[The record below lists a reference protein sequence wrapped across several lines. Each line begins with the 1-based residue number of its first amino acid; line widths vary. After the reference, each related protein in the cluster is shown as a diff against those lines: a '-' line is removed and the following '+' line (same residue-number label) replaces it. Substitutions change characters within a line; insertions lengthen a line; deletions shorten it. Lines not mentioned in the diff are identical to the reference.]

1 MTQAFS
7 KMMSATEGRFLTV
20 VEAEKSLCS
29 ALELPHRML
38 ISKMLQQ
45 SEFEIVDYAT
55 HAFCD
60 ITPGFDGPAG
70 SLRRKKGHQDGRII
84 LRYAAQAIREGST
97 EILFEKV
104 LSWLVGH
111 LDGGNVTGEH
121 MEVFFHFIQQGARRE
136 LPAHAHPFIDQV
148 FEEIISCVRQASWS
162 ATIHKAHRRIAEF
175 AVERVMNI
183 MPDVKAKYGVSSVPK
198 CKRDIELLVKELA
211 RVMKSPSPY
220 EMQRQFS
227 SWLIE
232 RLVNQVEYSSDV
244 WFWTLMAVREGI
256 VSCCGPKSADAIND
270 MFESMVDNIG
280 SIMDAVKLSSAAGE
294 IADKV
299 AERLVE
305 RGETLGLLRVD
316 EFQTAVSM
324 VNRQLIS
331 ELAVLHACGNADAQ
345 VEPLANLWCTVV
357 LAQMPSTKAGLLATN
372 IKVLLD
378 VVHEQFGETMGKT
391 FKTWILQ
398 LVDVARRCEATAR
411 LSEIVDAASVEAA
424 DWAIENLSPFAA
436 DKRASYRD
444 VRLVLAKILSLIPS
458 GPSGVNGEEFRRY
471 ITRFLLP
478 NLPFN
483 VTLLTQVYDRVIRV
497 IESHAQPEDARLV
510 RGYID
515 DAMGCFERQSKLRNI
530 ASEADKL
537 VIGAVERGYQGAPR
551 HESLQRHG
559 IAAGRRDGRFL
570 LEKVVETAI
579 VGGTNA
585 ECALHQYFNYEIV
598 RLSRLPGRV
607 VMEFLRGM
615 LEHLREYPEVHELL
629 MGLAQAAPAY
639 TAAAKI
645 TVSSDEWASHI
656 SLHSVNSA
664 PAYREQIGA
673 TGLEACNRDNAV
685 MLRGLARHLVLSPA
699 DASDF
704 KLWWKR
710 RIGKNIRTK
719 PETFDANGSWERV
732 NFNAA
737 VEVLRGQL
745 DPEEADVVEAYLNQM
760 FGARQPGK
768 ESNQPVGSKRT
779 TRPIPMVGSQVIMS
793 FSDIGM

>member
-1 MTQAFS
+1 
-7 KMMSATEGRFLTV
+7 
-20 VEAEKSLCS
+20 
-29 ALELPHRML
+29 
-38 ISKMLQQ
+38 
-45 SEFEIVDYAT
+45 
-55 HAFCD
+55 
-60 ITPGFDGPAG
+60 
-70 SLRRKKGHQDGRII
+70 
-84 LRYAAQAIREGST
+84 
-97 EILFEKV
+97 
-104 LSWLVGH
+104 
-111 LDGGNVTGEH
+111 

-175 AVERVMNI
+175 AVDRVMDI
-183 MPDVKAKYGVSSVPK
+183 MPEMKAKYGVSSVPK

-256 VSCCGPKSADAIND
+256 VDCCGPQAAIAIND
-270 MFESMVDNIG
+270 MFESMVDNIE

-299 AERLVE
+299 AERLIE

-316 EFQTAVSM
+316 EFQTSVAM
-324 VNRQLIS
+324 VNRQLIT
-331 ELAVLHACGNADAQ
+331 ELAVLHACGNAESQ
-345 VEPLANLWCTVV
+345 VEQLANLWCTVV

-372 IKVLLD
+372 VKVLLD
-378 VVHEQFGETMGKT
+378 VVHEHFGESIGKS
-391 FKTWILQ
+391 FKIWILQ

-411 LSEIVDAASVEAA
+411 LAEIVDVASIEAA

-478 NLPFN
+478 NLTFN
-483 VTLLTQVYDRVIRV
+483 VNLLPQVYDRVIRV

-515 DAMGCFERQSKLRNI
+515 DAMGCFERNAKLRGIIND
-530 ASEADKL
+530 SERL

-570 LEKVVETAI
+570 LEKIVETAI
-579 VGGTNA
+579 VGGANA
-585 ECALHQYFNYEIV
+585 ECALHQYFNFENV
-598 RLSRLPGRV
+598 RLSRLPSRV

-629 MGLAQAAPAY
+629 MGLAQASPAY
-639 TAAAKI
+639 TAASKINMESEQWAKK
-645 TVSSDEWASHI
+645 V

-664 PAYREQIGA
+664 PAYRDQIGA

-685 MLRGLARHLVLSPA
+685 MLRGLARHLVLSPV

-719 PETFDANGSWERV
+719 PETFDASGSWERV

-737 VEVLRGQL
+737 IEVLRGQL
-745 DPEEADVVEAYLNQM
+745 ESDEADMVESYINQM
-760 FGARQPGK
+760 FVGRQNSGTT
-768 ESNQPVGSKRT
+768 NQSTGGKRT
-779 TRPIPMVGSQVIMS
+779 ARPIPMAGSQVIMS
-793 FSDIGM
+793 FADIGM

>member
-29 ALELPHRML
+29 ALELPHRMM

-60 ITPGFDGPAG
+60 ITPGFEGPAG

-121 MEVFFHFIQQGARRE
+121 MEVFFHFIHQGARRE

-148 FEEIISCVRQASWS
+148 FEEITSCVRQASWS
-162 ATIHKAHRRIAEF
+162 ATIQKAHRRIAEF
-175 AVERVMNI
+175 AVDRVMNI
-183 MPDVKAKYGVSSVPK
+183 MPDLKAKYGVSSVPK
-198 CKRDIELLVKELA
+198 CKRDVELLVKEMA

-232 RLVNQVEYSSDV
+232 RLVNQVEYTPDV
-244 WFWTLMAVREGI
+244 WFWTLMAVREG
-256 VSCCGPKSADAIND
+256 VVDCCGPQAADAIND
-270 MFESMVDNIG
+270 MFESMVDNVG
-280 SIMDAVKLSSAAGE
+280 SIMEAVKLSSAAGE

-316 EFQTAVSM
+316 EFQTSVSM

-331 ELAVLHACGNADAQ
+331 ELAVLHACGNAESQ
-345 VEPLANLWCTVV
+345 VEPLANLWCSVV

-372 IKVLLD
+372 VKVLLD
-378 VVHEQFGETMGKT
+378 VVHEQFGETMAKT

-411 LSEIVDAASVEAA
+411 LSEIVDAASIEAA
-424 DWAIENLSPFAA
+424 DWSIENLGPCAA

-483 VTLLTQVYDRVIRV
+483 VNVLTQVYDRVIRV

-510 RGYID
+510 RGYLD
-515 DAMGCFERQSKLRNI
+515 DAMGCFERHSKLRGI
-530 ASEADKL
+530 VSDSEKL
-537 VIGAVERGYQGAPR
+537 VMGAVERGYQSAPR
-551 HESLQRHG
+551 HDSLQRNG

-570 LEKVVETAI
+570 LEKVIETAI
-579 VGGTNA
+579 VGGINA
-585 ECALHQYFNYEIV
+585 ECSLHQYFNYEIV
-598 RLSRLPGRV
+598 RLSRLPSNV

-615 LEHLREYPEVHELL
+615 LEHLREYPQVHELL

-645 TVSSDEWASHI
+645 SMSSEEWAKRV
-656 SLHSVNSA
+656 SLHSVNNA
-664 PAYREQIGA
+664 PAYRELIGA

-685 MLRGLARHLVLSPA
+685 MLRGLARHLVLSPT
-699 DASDF
+699 DSSDF
-704 KLWWKR
+704 KGWWKR
-710 RIGKNIRTK
+710 RIGKNIRNK
-719 PETFDANGSWERV
+719 PETFDATGSWEKV
-732 NFNAA
+732 NFNSAI
-737 VEVLRGQL
+737 EVLRSEL
-745 DPEEADVVEAYLNQM
+745 DTEEADIVESYLNQM
-760 FGARQPGK
+760 FGNRQ
-768 ESNQPVGSKRT
+768 SNGATNSSVNGKRT
-779 TRPIPMVGSQVIMS
+779 ARPVPMAGAQVIMS
-793 FSDIGM
+793 FADIV